1 MGQRGLFYIDYHQ
14 SGYYTVPQTEDAPL
28 KYPRARHVE
37 RMIPSDSG
45 QLNWRRG
52 LYRLL
57 FLASVAWILGWGGY
71 LSICPIPYGEATN
84 DILKIPVI
92 LIGAPAALFA
102 FGHATLW
109 ALRGFAPDEHSSND
123 GSSSFE
129 RSGNSYSQPKDND

>member
-1 MGQRGLFYIDYHQ
+1 
-14 SGYYTVPQTEDAPL
+14 L
-28 KYPRARHVE
+28 KYPRARHIE

-52 LYRLL
+52 LYRLWV
-57 FLASVAWILGWGGY
+57 LASVAWILGWGVY
-71 LSICPIPYGEATN
+71 LSIYTIQYGETTN

-109 ALRGFAPDEHSSND
+109 ALRGFAPDEHLSND
-123 GSSSFE
+123 GSSSFG
-129 RSGNSYSQPKDND
+129 SGKSSQTKGQ

>member
-1 MGQRGLFYIDYHQ
+1 
-14 SGYYTVPQTEDAPL
+14 
-28 KYPRARHVE
+28 
-37 RMIPSDSG
+37 MIPSDSG

-52 LYRLL
+52 LYRLWL
-57 FLASVAWILGWGGY
+57 LASVAWILGWGVY
-71 LSICPIPYGEATN
+71 LSIYTIQYGETTN

-109 ALRGFAPDEHSSND
+109 ALRGFAPDEHLSND

-129 RSGNSYSQPKDND
+129 RSGKSSQTKGQ